1 MPATSEADHTGVL
14 ALRNLASL
22 GYAQGFTLWH
32 YHGRGLPLARMTVPG
47 FFDPAT
53 GHIRRG
59 DIIFLSGTDG
69 TGLVVVGGPGQ
80 GANFT
85 TSPIQTIA
93 AAEPQ
98 ENACPTIPSL
108 PRPAPLPLL
117 RRLRAWAD
125 PRCWSR

>member
-1 MPATSEADHTGVL
+1 MPATSDAPNTGVL

-32 YHGRGLPLARMTVPG
+32 YAGRGLPLARMTVPG

-53 GHIRRG
+53 GHIKRG
-59 DIIFLSGTDG
+59 DHIHLSGTDG
-69 TGLVVVGGPGQ
+69 GMIVVVGGPGQ

-85 TSPIQTIA
+85 VSPIQTSA

-117 RRLRAWAD
+117 RRLRALA
-125 PRCWSR
+125 SRAFLSR